1 MIMTDTWESLFKERA
16 EEFNHSENY
25 IDECFSYASEL
36 HRRNLPVIFDFVH
49 LAMYFG
55 CLAETLKGIVANVRS
70 HYAEY
75 TIRKKSGGN
84 RMIEAPDHLLKN
96 MQRWIY
102 INILCKER
110 SIKDCV
116 HGFMPASMNRD
127 NIRNILTNATPHA
140 GHDWLIN
147 IDLKNFFHTVKLDQ
161 VKEYFRSLGYDEEV
175 VKTLTA
181 LCTYKSRLPQGAPTS
196 PMLSNIIASKMD
208 EMLLEYCSV
217 RGIIY
222 TRYAD
227 DLTFSA
233 DYDVE
238 VPPLEDICKIV
249 YCNGFNINRMK
260 TKVRYKGCKQV
271 VTGLTV
277 TNGVHVSKSYKKEI
291 LRELHFCKKFGV
303 YEHYQHLQTSKG
315 LYKDWLR
322 GRIMFVRQ
330 IDPACGNKMLEQFN
344 ELNWLV

>member
-1 MIMTDTWESLFKERA
+1 MTDTWESLFKEYA
-16 EEFNHSENY
+16 VENNHTEIY
-25 IDECFSYASEL
+25 LKECFEYAGNL
-36 HRRNLPVIFDFVH
+36 HWRNLPVIFDFIH
-49 LAMYFG
+49 LAMYFN
-55 CLAETLKGIVANVRS
+55 CSAEILKGVVANVEN
-70 HYAEY
+70 HYTEY
-75 TIRKKSGGN
+75 KIRKKSGGD
-84 RMIEAPDHLLKN
+84 RLIEAPDHKLKDI
-96 MQRWIY
+96 QRWIY
-102 INILCKER
+102 INILSKDN

-116 HGFMPASMNRD
+116 HGFMPAFKNQNKVRG
-127 NIRNILTNATPHA
+127 ILTNALPHE

-147 IDLKNFFHTVKLDQ
+147 IDLKNFFHTVKLDK
-161 VKEYFRSLGYDEEV
+161 VKDYFSSLGYEQEV

-208 EMLLEYCSV
+208 AMMLKYCNT

-233 DYDVE
+233 NYDVE
-238 VPPLEDICKIV
+238 IPQIKDIYKIV
-249 YCNGFNINRMK
+249 FLNGFKVNRMK
-260 TKVRYKGCKQV
+260 TKVRKKGCKQE

-277 TNGVHVSKSYKKEI
+277 TNGVHVSKQYKKEI

-303 YEHYQHLQTSKG
+303 YEHYQHKNTEKG
-315 LYKDWLR
+315 FYKDWLR
-322 GRIMFVRQ
+322 GKIMFVRQ

>member
-1 MIMTDTWESLFKERA
+1 MTDTWESLFKECA
-16 EEFNHSENY
+16 EELNHSENY
-25 IDECFSYASEL
+25 LEECFVYAGSL
-36 HRRNLPVIFDFVH
+36 HQRNLRVIFDFVH

-55 CLAETLKGIVANVRS
+55 CLVETLKGMVANVER
-70 HYAEY
+70 HYTEY
-75 TIRKKSGGN
+75 TIRKKSGGD
-84 RMIEAPDHLLKN
+84 RLIEAPDHLLKDI
-96 MQRWIY
+96 QQWIY
-102 INILCKER
+102 INILCKDK
-110 SIKDCV
+110 SINDCV
-116 HGFMPASMNRD
+116 HGFIPACKNKNKVRS
-127 NIRNILTNATPHA
+127 ILTNAAPHV

-147 IDLKNFFHTVKLDQ
+147 IDLKNFFHTVKLDRIND
-161 VKEYFRSLGYDEEV
+161 YFRSLGYEEEV

-208 EMLLEYCSV
+208 EMMLEYCKK

-238 VPPLEDICKIV
+238 IPPIDDIYKIV
-249 YCNGFNINRMK
+249 YLNGFNVNRMK
-260 TKVRYKGCKQV
+260 TKVRYKGCKQE

-277 TNGVHVSKSYKKEI
+277 TNGVHVSQRYKKEI

-303 YEHYQHLQTSKG
+303 YEHYQHLKTTKG

-322 GRIMFVRQ
+322 GKIMFVRQ

>member
-1 MIMTDTWESLFKERA
+1 M
-16 EEFNHSENY
+16 
-25 IDECFSYASEL
+25 
-36 HRRNLPVIFDFVH
+36 
-49 LAMYFG
+49 
-55 CLAETLKGIVANVRS
+55 
-70 HYAEY
+70 
-75 TIRKKSGGN
+75 
-84 RMIEAPDHLLKN
+84 LKN
-96 MQRWIY
+96 IQRWIY
-102 INILCKER
+102 INILCKDV
-110 SIKDCV
+110 STNDCV
-116 HGFMPASMNRD
+116 HGFMPAFENRD
-127 NIRNILTNATPHA
+127 KVRGILTNAAPHA

-147 IDLKNFFHTVKLDQ
+147 VDLKNFFHTVELDR
-161 VKEYFRSLGYDEEV
+161 VNNYFRSLGYEEEV

-208 EMLLEYCSV
+208 EMMLEYCKK
-217 RGIIY
+217 RRIIY

-238 VPPLEDICKIV
+238 VPPIEDIYKIV
-249 YCNGFNINRMK
+249 YLNGFKVNRMK
-260 TKVRYKGCKQV
+260 TKIRYKGCKQE

-277 TNGVHVSKSYKKEI
+277 TNGVHVSQRYKKEI

-303 YEHYQHLQTSKG
+303 YEHYQHLNTTKG

-322 GRIMFVRQ
+322 GKIMFVRQ